1 MFKLPTE
8 EAIEAMEQANIESR
22 RRIFERR
29 RLLKDMTYQQIS
41 YKRLLKRN
49 EKKDKRAKVAVKKN
63 QAM

>member
-1 MFKLPTE
+1 LFKLPTE

>member
-1 MFKLPTE
+1 VPTE
-8 EAIEAMEQANIESR
+8 EAIEAQELANIDTR

-49 EKKDKRAKVAVKKN
+49 EKKDKRAKVAVRKN

>member
-1 MFKLPTE
+1 MPTE
-8 EAIEAMEQANIESR
+8 EAIEAQELANIDTR

-49 EKKDKRAKVAVKKN
+49 EKKDKRAKVAVRKN